1 MMSRGK
7 LHLVSVGPGLAELI
21 PPLAETALRT
31 SDVIVGYELYLTWIK
46 PWIDGKAIFS
56 FALTQERERAS
67 LAIEHA
73 RNRRVVSLVSGGDI
87 GVYGMA
93 ALVLEE
99 MSEDDTFEVSVIP
112 GISAATSCASLLGSP
127 LSHDFATL
135 SLSNLLCPWDWIE
148 QRARQLAQ
156 ADLVVALYNVQS
168 KTRQEGVYRILRLFL
183 EDKAASTWCGVVRN
197 AYRADQESYI
207 CTLAELL
214 ERKFDMLTTIIVGN
228 RFTQRK
234 REFIFTPRGYRIW
247 NEDGITARR
256 NADTP
261 TRPYDSP
268 VWVFSGTSDGNALA
282 SKLCEIGYHIIVS
295 TATEYGREIV
305 CESLPGI
312 TVRSGRMGVEA
323 RRREIL
329 NSGARAIVD
338 ATHPFATAI
347 SSQLMQLAEELKI
360 PYLRYERPPAISSYP
375 AILCKTVR
383 EAAAESISRG
393 SRVFL
398 ATGAKDLPAFLK
410 HEGASRC
417 EWYVRI
423 SPDSL
428 ERALSLG
435 VPRANICAMQGPF
448 LKEFDEVLWKNWR
461 IDCVVTKESGEV
473 GGFLAKAEAAFVLG
487 IPLIVVERPQ
497 VDYPIVAYDFETIV
511 GQLQQLLTAGSAG
524 SAGSADGVLR
534 KIKIPRIGCNERAPP
549 NRPDKCSRP
558 R

>member
-99 MSEDDTFEVSVIP
+99 MSEEDTFELNVIP

-183 EDKAASTWCGVVRN
+183 EVKGATTWCGVVRN

-234 REFIFTPRGYRIW
+234 REFIFTPRGYRVW
-247 NEDGITARR
+247 TEAGITARR
-256 NADTP
+256 HADTP
-261 TRPYDSP
+261 ARPYDSP

-305 CESLPGI
+305 SESLPGI

-473 GGFLAKAEAAFVLG
+473 GGFLAKAEAAYVLG

-511 GQLQQLLTAGSAG
+511 GQLQQLLTAGVVKKGDVS
-524 SAGSADGVLR
+524 
-534 KIKIPRIGCNERAPP
+534 I
-549 NRPDKCSRP
+549 
-558 R
+558 

>member
-7 LHLVSVGPGLAELI
+7 LHLVSVGPGIAELI
-21 PPLAETALRT
+21 PPLAETALRA
-31 SDVIVGYELYLTWIK
+31 SDVVVGYELYLTWIK
-46 PWIDGKAIFS
+46 PWLDGKAIFS
-56 FALTQERERAS
+56 FALTHERERAS

-93 ALVLEE
+93 GLVLEE
-99 MSEDDTFEVSVIP
+99 MSEDDTFELSVIP

-183 EDKAASTWCGVVRN
+183 EDRAATTWCGVVRN
-197 AYRADQESYI
+197 AYRANQESYI
-207 CTLAELL
+207 CTLTELL
-214 ERKFDMLTTIIVGN
+214 DRRFDMLTTIIVGN

-234 REFIFTPRGYRIW
+234 REFIFTPRGYRVW

-256 NADTP
+256 HADTP
-261 TRPYDSP
+261 TRPYGSP
-268 VWVFSGTSDGNALA
+268 VWVFSGTSDGNALV
-282 SKLCEIGYHIIVS
+282 SKLSEIGYHIIVS

-323 RRREIL
+323 RRRELL

-347 SSQLMQLAEELKI
+347 SSQLMQLAKELRI
-360 PYLRYERPPAISSYP
+360 PYLRYERPAAISSYP

-383 EAAAESISRG
+383 EAAAESIARG
-393 SRVFL
+393 SRIFL
-398 ATGAKDLPAFLK
+398 ATGVKDLPAFLK
-410 HEGASRC
+410 HQGASRC
-417 EWYVRI
+417 EWFVRI
-423 SPDSL
+423 TPDSL

-435 VPRANICAMQGPF
+435 VPRANVCAMQGPF

-473 GGFLAKAEAAFVLG
+473 GGFLAKAEAAYLLG

-497 VDYPIVAYDFETIV
+497 IDYPMVAYDFETIIE
-511 GQLQQLLTAGSAG
+511 QLQQLLPAGAVEKG
-524 SAGSADGVLR
+524 GVS
-534 KIKIPRIGCNERAPP
+534 I
-549 NRPDKCSRP
+549 
-558 R
+558 